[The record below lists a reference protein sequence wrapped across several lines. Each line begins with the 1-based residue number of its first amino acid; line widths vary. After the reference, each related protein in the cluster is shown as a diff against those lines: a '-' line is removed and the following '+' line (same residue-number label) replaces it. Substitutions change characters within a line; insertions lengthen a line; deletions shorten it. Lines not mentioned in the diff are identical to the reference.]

1 MDFKVIISKNNERL
15 LIAEPNVTVGAEY
28 DDAIVEGTM
37 TTIIHR
43 PCTGYN
49 YSVNEEYVTIGINHF
64 DLDILGGIL
73 RVLGKK
79 DIRHELFWKLVS
91 EITIRGVYQ
100 IESISNVFNISYR
113 INDIVDFL
121 EKVYAFLA
129 WNQKNELCIL
139 SKHDV
144 IDCTD
149 YINMAIEALD
159 KIFDGDEDLLKAG
172 DVYIKH
178 CHHRNQASYVENY
191 GNVLLRCSDEYVN
204 DMFDYD
210 GSVYDA
216 IVAFYPKV
224 GYIAISLECRSDGF
238 SCSEFMKEWS
248 EYEIIGSDTEATSY
262 EKFDIGDARIIARNL
277 SRRL

>member
-91 EITIRGVYQ
+91 DISIRGIYQ
-100 IESISNVFNISYR
+100 IESIIDVFSISYSIR
-113 INDIVDFL
+113 NIMDFL

-144 IDCTD
+144 IDCTR

-159 KIFDGDEDLLKAG
+159 RIFDGDEDLIEAG
-172 DVYIKH
+172 AMYVKQR
-178 CHHRNQASYVENY
+178 HHRNQTSYVERY
-191 GNVLLRCSDEYVN
+191 ENVLLRCSDEYIN

-224 GYIAISLECRSDGF
+224 GYIAISLECRLDEF

-248 EYEIIGSDTEATSY
+248 EHEIVGDDVAAVSF
-262 EKFDIGDARIIARNL
+262 EKFDINDARIIARNL
-277 SRRL
+277 SLRL